1 MNYYFNPHA
10 RLELRDA
17 TLHFDG
23 IDPALGTD
31 FALVVE
37 RAISLVLQFPEA
49 WPRVTRSVRRC
60 RTQRFPYALL
70 YRIWNE
76 QIEILAVMHL
86 SRKPGYWADRLRE

>member
-1 MNYYFNPHA
+1 MNYYFDPHA
-10 RLELRDA
+10 RQELRDA

-23 IDPALGTD
+23 IDPALGRD
-31 FALVVE
+31 FADEVE
-37 RAISLVLQFPEA
+37 RIISLVLRFPEA

-70 YRIWNE
+70 YRVWDE